1 MYLWQF
7 SNLSEMITDFEEE
20 INENIRNSLM

>member
-20 INENIRNSLM
+20 INEIIRNSLM